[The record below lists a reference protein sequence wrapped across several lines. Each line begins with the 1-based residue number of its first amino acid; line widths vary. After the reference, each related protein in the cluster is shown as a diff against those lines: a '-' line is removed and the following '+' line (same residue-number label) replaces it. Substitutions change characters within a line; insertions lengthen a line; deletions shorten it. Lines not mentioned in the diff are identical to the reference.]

1 MHDLLCAQLER
12 RLGDL
17 VELAGES
24 TGLLGRRAEV
34 VVDQVGTASLG

>member
-34 VVDQVGTASLG
+34 VDQVGTASLG